1 MKIANF
7 EEYKKEKCVKCA
19 NKDTDLCYIKRIIDG
34 SVNCVYFKDTKEEE
48 ASNELYKRK
57 WRNIK
62 KL

>member
-57 WRNIK
+57 
-62 KL
+62 